1 MKPFFYITIAL
12 ILGMSSCKNQ
22 QADDPLSDKVQVKTV
37 KVKKST
43 TSFPVHTS
51 GKLASNQEIKLSFKT
66 GGIIEKIH
74 VSESQQVK
82 KGDILAQLDL
92 TEIQAQVDKAKAM
105 HNKAKRDYKRIEALY
120 NDTVATL
127 ENYQD
132 AETALAAAKA
142 DMQTAEFNLSHS
154 KITAPSDGRILKII
168 AEPNELTGPG
178 HPVILFGSTNKNWII
193 KTAITGKDAIKLTIN
208 DSSVIQFDAFP
219 QQIFNG
225 YVSLIPS
232 STDPYTNTL
241 NVEVTLSHS
250 PPSFISGLIAT
261 IDIYPSTRENYLTI
275 PIDAMIEATGNT
287 GYVYKVVNQKP
298 VKRNVKVA
306 EIKGEQIFITTG
318 LNEGDEI
325 ITAGSHYIDAKKE
338 IKIQHD

>member
-1 MKPFFYITIAL
+1 M
-12 ILGMSSCKNQ
+12 LGMSSCKNQ

-37 KVKKST
+37 IVKKIK

-51 GKLASNQEIKLSFKT
+51 GILASKQEIKLSFKT
-66 GGIIEKIH
+66 GGIIKKIY
-74 VSESQQVK
+74 VTEGQQVK
-82 KGDILAQLDL
+82 KGEILAQLNL

-105 HNKAKRDYKRIEALY
+105 HNKAQRDYKRIEALY
-120 NDTVATL
+120 NDSVATL

-132 AETALAAAKA
+132 AETALTAARA
-142 DMQTAEFNLSHS
+142 DMQTAEFNLSHA
-154 KITAPSDGRILKII
+154 KITAPYAGKILKIM

-193 KTAITGKDAIKLTIN
+193 KTSITDKDAIKLAIN
-208 DSSVIQFDAFP
+208 DSSVIQFDAFS
-219 QQIFNG
+219 QKIFNG

-261 IDIYPSTRENYLTI
+261 INIYPSTQENYLTI
-275 PIDAMIEATGNT
+275 PIDAMIEAAGNT
-287 GYVYKVVNQKP
+287 GFVYEVVNKKP
-298 VKRNVKVA
+298 VKRRINVE
-306 EIKGEQIFITTG
+306 EIRGEQIFITTG

-338 IKIQHD
+338 IEIQHD